1 MILDLQ
7 QIEAALVRLA
17 GVARPAPVR
26 PAGAATPRLLTVLGA
41 VDAGGLVTVGELA
54 LRLSLHPSRASRLVQ
69 KALRGGLLSRHA
81 AQGDGRRVELRL
93 TLRGRTLSRSAAALQ
108 QRALVQALRG
118 FPPPER
124 RQLASLLT
132 RLVIALEAWHGAHRS
147 SPAAALPSRG
157 RPRS

>member
-69 KALRGGLLSRHA
+69 SALRRGLLSRHA
-81 AQGDGRRVELRL
+81 SQHDGRRVELQL
-93 TLRGRTLSRSAAALQ
+93 TPQGRKLSRAAAALQ
-108 QRALVQALRG
+108 QRGLVRALRG
-118 FPPPER
+118 FPGPER
-124 RQLASLLT
+124 RQLAALLT
-132 RLVIALEAWHGAHRS
+132 RLAVALEASRDGAPH
-147 SPAAALPSRG
+147 L
-157 RPRS
+157 

>member
-7 QIEAALVRLA
+7 QIETALVRLA
-17 GVARPAPVR
+17 RLPPVR
-26 PAGAATPRLLTVLGA
+26 PAGAATPRLLTVLRA

-69 KALRGGLLSRHA
+69 GGLRGGLLSRHVS
-81 AQGDGRRVELRL
+81 QGDGRRVELRL
-93 TLRGRTLSRSAAALQ
+93 TLRGRKLSRSAAALQ

-132 RLVIALEAWHGAHRS
+132 RLVVALEAWNGAHRS
-147 SPAAALPSRG
+147 PPAAVPPPVRG
-157 RPRS
+157 RPRR